1 MAEGFSH
8 PYDTPVSGGLR
19 FAVELIAWIAA
30 PWAVAQEAWWLA
42 VPVFVVLVGLPA
54 VFSTPGD
61 KRQVVVATPG
71 PVRVAIEALLYA
83 AAIAGAWL
91 VWPVWAA
98 VVATGIVLISLV
110 AGRARL
116 AWLLRG
122 APS

>member
-42 VPVFVVLVGLPA
+42 ILVFVILVGLPA
-54 VFSTPGD
+54 IFSTPGD
-61 KRQVVVATPG
+61 KRQVVVTTPG
-71 PVRVAIEALLYA
+71 PARAAIEMILYA
-83 AAIAGAWL
+83 AGIAGAWL
-91 VWPVWAA
+91 AWPVWVA
-98 VVATGIVLISLV
+98 VVVSGVLLASLV

-116 AWLLRG
+116 AWLRG